1 MTIAYW
7 CVLAAGL
14 MPFLWTIVAKTAG
27 ERFNN
32 RHPRE
37 WQSRLTGMPAR
48 AHAAHLNAFEAF
60 PLFAVAVV
68 VADLHDATQST
79 VDALALAFIG
89 LRVLYGVFYLV
100 DQHALRSLVWFAAI
114 GCTIA
119 IFVLAA

>member
-37 WQSRLTGMPAR
+37 WQSRLTGMPSR

-60 PLFAVAVV
+60 PLFAVAVI
-68 VADLHDATQST
+68 VADLRDAPQGT
-79 VDALALAFIG
+79 VDTLALAFIG
-89 LRVLYGVFYLV
+89 LRLLYGILYLV
-100 DQHALRSLVWFAAI
+100 DQHWLRSLVWAGALA
-114 GCTIA
+114 CTIW
-119 IFVLAA
+119 IFVLGT